1 MTASPVRRRLRSKTA
16 PACVRIVQRKSEFK
30 IKERTGDYI
39 VVQALDAKELQ
50 LLLAHLK
57 RKRPRPAK
65 MKNEGAGDSDDE
77 RKARY
82 ADRDSC
88 ISWFNIEAEC
98 PFVHQRLKK
107 LVREGNNHWP
117 IIKVDGRGELLCTY
131 EDTQYAV
138 YGPGQHFNAWHQD
151 AFAKGN
157 DPEDAR
163 QMTVVLM
170 LSERG
175 AYTGGEFQAKVKM
188 PIRKVW
194 DKEDSGLLGFRC
206 LAEESFGGTDLIG
219 AMEWSAEVVMHMMV
233 HKEATEEAAAGPPP
247 SSVELDVPKVQ
258 RMYTPVNYRVTGP
271 ATQAEKV
278 AGPAPV
284 TWRPDLNREMDR
296 RRRGSREEDAETVT
310 AVNAHSY
317 FQDPDSNPAVTV
329 HFRLP
334 DGSTKEVVF
343 KQRPW
348 GIDFT
353 KSVPVTV
360 KRVRSNSHAGL
371 LGVQVDWVALKVGG
385 NEMPDEFVEAMQ
397 IIQKH

>member
-16 PACVRIVQRKSEFK
+16 PACVRKSEFK

-188 PIRKVW
+188 PIRKVTRSISLDAGDALLFPAKRLMHRVSKVKSGTRKTLVFW
-194 DKEDSGLLGFRC
+194 ALDKKSSRYHT
-206 LAEESFGGTDLIG
+206 GG
-219 AMEWSAEVVMHMMV
+219 
-233 HKEATEEAAAGPPP
+233 K
-247 SSVELDVPKVQ
+247 
-258 RMYTPVNYRVTGP
+258 
-271 ATQAEKV
+271 
-278 AGPAPV
+278 
-284 TWRPDLNREMDR
+284 PDIP
-296 RRRGSREEDAETVT
+296 G
-310 AVNAHSY
+310 
-317 FQDPDSNPAVTV
+317 
-329 HFRLP
+329 
-334 DGSTKEVVF
+334 
-343 KQRPW
+343 
-348 GIDFT
+348 
-353 KSVPVTV
+353 
-360 KRVRSNSHAGL
+360 
-371 LGVQVDWVALKVGG
+371 
-385 NEMPDEFVEAMQ
+385 
-397 IIQKH
+397 